1 MLNSMTAYAHL
12 GDPGTLGTLSWELK
26 SVNHRYLDI
35 SPRLPEEF
43 RALEPRVRE
52 ALKRR
57 LARGKVDATL
67 RFQPDPAAAGSSVE
81 LNRPLAEALLGQVR
95 ALGEMTGGGGEPDLV
110 RLLSWPGVVVE
121 QRPDFEAERERAMAL
136 LERALDAVLVARAS
150 EGRAVAA
157 MLESR
162 LDGVVEQVGKVREH
176 LPAVREALGRRF
188 EERLANLPLDLDNA
202 RLEQE
207 VAMQLTKLDVDE
219 ELDRLDAHVAEIRR
233 VIALDEPVGRRL
245 DFLMQELNRE
255 ANTLGSKSVAVET
268 TGVSVELK
276 VLIEQMREQIQN
288 VE

>member
-1 MLNSMTAYAHL
+1 MLNSMTAYASL
-12 GDPGTLGTLSWELK
+12 GEPGALGTLSWELK
-26 SVNHRYLDI
+26 SVNHRYLDV
-35 SPRLPEEF
+35 SPRMPEEF
-43 RALEPRVRE
+43 RVLEPAVRD
-52 ALKRR
+52 AFKRR

-67 RFQPDPAAAGSSVE
+67 RFRPDPGAEGTAVE
-81 LNRPLAEALLGQVR
+81 LNRPLAGALLDQVR
-95 ALGEMTGGGGEPDLV
+95 ALGEIAGSGGEPDLV

-121 QRPDFEAERERAMAL
+121 QRPDFDAERERALAL
-136 LERALDAVLVARAS
+136 LDRALDALLEARAT
-150 EGRAVAA
+150 EGRAIAA
-157 MLESR
+157 MLEAR
-162 LDGVVEQVGKVREH
+162 LDGILEQVGKVRDH
-176 LPAVREALGRRF
+176 LPAVREALARRF
-188 EERLANLPLDLDNA
+188 EERLANLSLDVDNT

-207 VAMQLTKLDVDE
+207 VALQLTKLDVDE
-219 ELDRLDAHVAEIRR
+219 ELDRLEAHVAEIRR